1 MTNVYTNTCS
11 DLIINLAQSVDKINN
26 ELIDH
31 MTNQRMKYELACIKP
46 DVTYGYF
53 FERLKKEWE
62 TPINEFINRPE
73 KCVSIISNIPYIYEL
88 MRSMNGSENPVELFN
103 QKNIQNTR
111 SLINSISKNNP
122 EELREKITRKLKNI
136 SEDNI
141 YDLVATALMKPPK
154 SVGFELKENMIDSLG
169 GLAKI
174 LYEYC
179 SCQTAEIFKM
189 IIEKYSTKYRMK
201 FQEKTKSEIIEILKQ
216 DYEYFKSLLSAP
228 DLQNYNKNI
237 INDIATKLTGIYGFS
252 IENELNKLIPDEL
265 GSLKVF
271 FVIVISKYYN
281 NLHPIIWAQIFKQMA
296 ENIFIELPFTP
307 DDIFRFVS
315 KYLLLNSGPFILKIL
330 QMIRPVLSP
339 ELAIKYNLT
348 KLEYPK
354 LKQTQ
359 VDLILGKVVNEW
371 DMYTVLKHFSASVGH
386 VCKVCRADK
395 PNDIIMIKIIKP
407 LAIAQS
413 CWEYKTLYNVFKKG
427 SCEQK
432 FIKNI
437 LESNGRELNI
447 ENEKNNIK
455 KGYEYY
461 AATYKEIY
469 GVDIDANLS
478 AIDVVPNVIV
488 DKTWFAVAMTLAPGI
503 PLNALV
509 EGDLLKSDTK
519 YRAKLHRCLDL
530 LVNKFFFNIIKH
542 KYYHG
547 DPHAGNIFF
556 SFEKSMIT
564 LIDFGA
570 VGELDLYEND
580 ETIHALLDIII
591 MSVFYNYEDIFDTMT
606 KLLNSKCTE
615 TQIDTNSAEYQKLKA
630 ELKGYHLENVKN
642 SKIEEK
648 NEEKY
653 EEDIFGNKRISQ
665 ENAMNETSHT
675 SGLPANM
682 HQEFAQIESIYSYL
696 EIEPKKDEAVIMNE
710 QRDVLPPFTEILGD
724 SESKTLPQ
732 ILEIIIKFYALEG
745 VNIAIKFNELYEFQK
760 AYALLL
766 GVLHKTGY
774 NSYRSGIAIK
784 KAIFNW
790 SNIPA
795 LIELKTMKHVISSYW
810 SEKNKYNELNKQNG
824 VFNEQS
830 NQHNHY
836 KFVQAGGDKYY
847 FNKYLKYKNKCMNL
861 FNHKNI

>member
-1 MTNVYTNTCS
+1 MSNMCS
-11 DLIINLAQSVDKINN
+11 DLVSNLAKSVDKINN

-31 MTNQRMKYELACIKP
+31 MTDQRMKYELVCVKP
-46 DVTYGYF
+46 NVTYDYF
-53 FERLKKEWE
+53 FDRLKKEWE
-62 TPINEFINRPE
+62 TPINVFINQPE
-73 KCVSIISNIPYIYEL
+73 KCTSLISNISFIYE
-88 MRSMNGSENPVELFN
+88 MIGSMSDTESPAELFSQGN
-103 QKNIQNTR
+103 LENARNLMKR
-111 SLINSISKNNP
+111 NP
-122 EELREKITRKLKNI
+122 EEMRTQIMNKLKNI
-136 SEDNI
+136 SSEDMI

-154 SVGFELKENMIDSLG
+154 SAGFELKESMVESLG
-169 GLAKI
+169 SLAKI
-174 LYEYC
+174 LFEYC

-189 IIEKYSTKYRMK
+189 IIEKYSVKYRMK
-201 FQEKTKSEIIEILKQ
+201 FQGKTKQEIISILKQ

-252 IENELNKLIPDEL
+252 VENELNKLIPEEL

-354 LKQTQ
+354 LKQAQ
-359 VDLILGKVVNEW
+359 VDLILGKVVYDW
-371 DMYTVLKHFSASVGH
+371 DMYKVLKHFSASVGH
-386 VCKVCRADK
+386 VCKVSRVDH

-427 SCEQK
+427 SCEQQ
-432 FIKNI
+432 FIKNM
-437 LESNGRELNI
+437 LESNGRELNV

-461 AATYKEIY
+461 AATYKDVY

-478 AIDVVPNVIV
+478 AIDAVPNVIAEG
-488 DKTWFAVAMTLAPGI
+488 TWFALAMTLAPGI
-503 PLNALV
+503 PLSALV

-530 LVNKFFFNIIKH
+530 LVNKFFYNIIKH

-547 DPHAGNIFF
+547 DPHAGNVFF
-556 SFEKSMIT
+556 SFEKSMVT

-570 VGELDLYEND
+570 VGEMDLFEND
-580 ETIHALLDIII
+580 ETIHTLLDIII
-591 MSVFYNYEDIFDTMT
+591 MSVFYNYEEIFDTMT
-606 KLLNSKCTE
+606 KLLNSKCVE
-615 TQIDTNSAEYQKLKA
+615 TQIDTNSAEYKKVRE
-630 ELKGYHLENVKN
+630 ELRGYHLENMRN
-642 SKIEEK
+642 SEIEGEK
-648 NEEKY
+648 QKKY
-653 EEDIFGNKRISQ
+653 EEDIFSDKRIAQ
-665 ENAMNETSHT
+665 ENTIDETSAT
-675 SGLPANM
+675 SGLPADKY
-682 HQEFAQIESIYSYL
+682 QEYTQIDSIYSYL
-696 EIEPKKDEAVIMNE
+696 EIEPKQDEPVIMNE
-710 QRDVLPPFTEILGD
+710 QKDVLPVFTEILGD
-724 SESKTLPQ
+724 SESKSLPQ
-732 ILEIIIKFYALEG
+732 ILEIIIKFFALSG
-745 VNIAIKFNELYEFQK
+745 VNLAIKFNELYEFQK

-766 GVLHKTGY
+766 GVLYKTGY

-795 LIELKTMKHVISSYW
+795 LVELKTMKHVISSYW
-810 SEKNKYNELNKQNG
+810 SEKNKYDELAKQNG
-824 VFNEQS
+824 FDNKEQTS
-830 NQHNHY
+830 SVVDNANRDVHFT
-836 KFVQAGGDKYY
+836 FVRGGGDQYLHKYMKY
-847 FNKYLKYKNKCMNL
+847 RAKYLNL
-861 FNHKNI
+861 LKE